1 MALNIES
8 LLSEAQGQNYELHNE
23 HINPAFTKVLRTIG
37 FDRNYVRAE
46 GQYLWDDKGNK
57 YLDMLAGYGVFN
69 VGRNNATIKQTLI
82 DFLNSNYPSLVQL
95 DAPLLSGLL
104 AKELKNRL
112 PCQLDYV
119 YFTSSGSEGVETAIK
134 FARCATGRAGIIHA
148 EKSFH
153 GLTTGSLAINGD
165 DTFKEGFSPLMPDI
179 HTVPFND
186 LAALEE
192 ALATNEIA
200 TFIVEPIQGKGVNIP
215 DKGYLSDAARL
226 CRKYKALFIVDEVQT
241 GLGRTGK
248 FLAVE
253 HDEDVKPDMVILSKA
268 LSGGYV
274 PVGAVIT
281 NKWIFNKVF
290 SSLERSVVHSSTFGQ
305 GSLAMVAGLATLD
318 YIDDKKLIENSSKM
332 GNLIGSLL
340 QGFSDQYEFIH
351 DVRWRGLMIA
361 IEFSEPKSFSLR
373 AAWDLVHKLNKDLFP
388 QAVTIPMLQD
398 YQILTQVAGHH
409 IDVIKLIPP
418 LVIDEGDVNY
428 FVNSFSKVMDN
439 LHKFPGP
446 VWEALSRIG
455 KSTFSK
461 NTTDEKLQ
469 CPSYQQENT

>member
-8 LLSEAQGQNYELHNE
+8 LLSEAQGQNYDLHNE

-37 FDRNYVRAE
+37 FDINYIRAE

-69 VGRNNATIKQTLI
+69 VDRNNEIIKKTLI
-82 DFLNSNYPSLVQL
+82 DFLNCNYPSLVQL
-95 DAPLLSGLL
+95 DAPLLSDLL
-104 AKELKNRL
+104 AKELKKRI

-119 YFTSSGSEGVETAIK
+119 YFTNSGTEGVETAIK
-134 FARCATGRAGIIHA
+134 FARCATGRPGIIHA
-148 EKSFH
+148 KKSFH

-165 DTFKEGFSPLMPDI
+165 DIFKEGFTSLMPDVF
-179 HTVPFND
+179 TVPFND

-200 TFIVEPIQGKGVNIP
+200 AFIIEPIQGKGVNIP
-215 DKGYLSDAARL
+215 DKGYLTEAAQL
-226 CRKYKALFIVDEVQT
+226 CRKYKALFIADEVQT

-248 FLAVE
+248 FLAIE
-253 HDEDVKPDMVILSKA
+253 HDEDVEPDMVILSKA
-268 LSGGYV
+268 LSGGYI

-281 NKWIFNKVF
+281 KKSIFNKFF
-290 SSLERSVVHSSTFGQ
+290 SSMERSVVHSSTFGQ
-305 GSLAMVAGLATLD
+305 GSLAMIAGLATLD
-318 YIDDKKLIENSSKM
+318 YIDDKNLIENPRKM
-332 GNLIGSLL
+332 GDLTGKLL
-340 QGFSDQYEFIH
+340 QDLSEQYEFIH
-351 DVRWRGLMIA
+351 NVRWRGLMIA

-398 YQILTQVAGHH
+398 HQILTQVAGYH

-418 LVIDEGDVNY
+418 LIIDEDDVNY
-428 FVNSFSKVMDN
+428 FVNSFRKVMDN

-461 NTTDEKLQ
+461 NASDEKLQ
-469 CPSYQQENT
+469 CASYQ